1 MESHYQGF
9 NFSPA
14 SFQLYIIGKV
24 IFSESQCPHP

>member
-24 IFSESQCPHP
+24 ISESQSPHP